1 MKQQLSHLFSNKH
14 LTPWLLRIGLATMFF
29 YAAVSSTLDPREWV
43 GYLPSFMTSIVDA
56 NILLKIFSIYE
67 LALGVLLL
75 SGLLVRYVSLL
86 AAATL
91 LGIAAFNISLFAISF
106 RDIGLAFAALALAF
120 SSTSDT

>member
-1 MKQQLSHLFSNKH
+1 MKQQFSDLFTNKH
-14 LTPWLLRIGLATMFF
+14 LTPLLLRIGLATMFF
-29 YAAVSSTLDPREWV
+29 YAAISSTLDPREWV
-43 GYLPSFMTSIVDA
+43 GYLPSFMTNIVDA
-56 NILLKIFSIYE
+56 HVLLKVFSIYE

-91 LGIAAFNISLFAISF
+91 LGIAAFNLSLFAISF

-120 SSTSDT
+120 SSTSDK

>member
-1 MKQQLSHLFSNKH
+1 
-14 LTPWLLRIGLATMFF
+14 MFF